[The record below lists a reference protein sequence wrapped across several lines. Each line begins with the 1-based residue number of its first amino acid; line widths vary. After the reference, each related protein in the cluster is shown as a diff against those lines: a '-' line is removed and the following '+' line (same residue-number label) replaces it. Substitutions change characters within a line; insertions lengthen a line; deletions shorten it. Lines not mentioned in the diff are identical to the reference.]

1 MSAPSFPTLNRDFQT
16 NTSFIYYRDGSRLGS
31 FSVQNRQSIP
41 YETMPKTLR
50 DAVVSAE
57 NRTFWSDPGISVKGM
72 TRAAWAI
79 ARGGEMQ
86 GGSTIT
92 QQYIKVLYLSQER
105 TMGRKFKELLLAV
118 KTGKEVSKKDILAG
132 YLNTIYF
139 GRGAY
144 GVQAAARAFFYTD
157 ASKLTLSQSAVLA
170 AVLNSPSN
178 FDPSGGVGA
187 RERLLP
193 AIPVRSRRNAGG
205 RQYHPGSARRGLSAA
220 AEIPEGPRLQPMGGN
235 RRLTS

>member
-1 MSAPSFPTLNRDFQT
+1 MIAILSLVLIAVVGVFVAYERTELPDPNRDFQT

-118 KTGKEVSKKDILAG
+118 KTGKEVSKRAFSLDISIPSTLAG
-132 YLNTIYF
+132 ELMVF
-139 GRGAY
+139 RLPLG
-144 GVQAAARAFFYTD
+144 
-157 ASKLTLSQSAVLA
+157 LSSTPMLRS
-170 AVLNSPSN
+170 SPC
-178 FDPSGGVGA
+178 
-187 RERLLP
+187 L
-193 AIPVRSRRNAGG
+193 SRRCWLRCLTA
-205 RQYHPGSARRGLSAA
+205 RQIS
-220 AEIPEGPRLQPMGGN
+220 IPAVA
-235 RRLTS
+235 